1 VLLKDLGAK
10 QKTIVLH
17 FSAIIMISAY
27 IYEYMHIYND
37 KYESNEYACILYY
50 SRDWSSDTKSHIV

>member
-27 IYEYMHIYND
+27 MNICIYIMINTNQMNMPA
-37 KYESNEYACILYY
+37 SCITHETEALIQKA
-50 SRDWSSDTKSHIV
+50 TL